1 VLSVK
6 AVAMRVAVP
15 ARAPFSPYM
24 ARNVVALITED

>member
-15 ARAPFSPYM
+15 ARALFSPPK
-24 ARNVVALITED
+24 AKTTVALITAD